1 MSLAASRPSTTARRS
16 ASPTHSPTNP
26 YANLDPNIH
35 PIAATLNSVSAPSAS
50 VDQSGSH
57 THRSLSPHESNR
69 LTDFA
74 QHVLGESGAQG
85 DAENLLAFTEGA
97 GDELFQAGD
106 GSHFEGLLQEAAAEE
121 TANNA
126 SAEGAVGGDGYT
138 VTGDVIQVD
147 EATGLQQEG
156 GNSHQDRPG
165 RKRKRDGEE
174 ATLDENGEHMDPIRL
189 KKDSHKE
196 VERRRRENINDGIM
210 EIARHVPGGSD
221 KMGKGTL
228 LRRAAE
234 YLSEVTIKVEN
245 VDREIAKR
253 DSEKQEIQNE
263 LTLTQQRLAEEH
275 ARSIRYETSWRE
287 AEDRAAVSQFELE
300 RVRAELEELKGR
312 Q

>member
-1 MSLAASRPSTTARRS
+1 
-16 ASPTHSPTNP
+16 
-26 YANLDPNIH
+26 
-35 PIAATLNSVSAPSAS
+35 

-189 KKDSHKE
+189 KKDSH
-196 VERRRRENINDGIM
+196 VSGLPLPDS
-210 EIARHVPGGSD
+210 HVVVAFLFI
-221 KMGKGTL
+221 TL
-228 LRRAAE
+228 
-234 YLSEVTIKVEN
+234 VP
-245 VDREIAKR
+245 
-253 DSEKQEIQNE
+253 
-263 LTLTQQRLAEEH
+263 LTLCRKRSSDAD
-275 ARSIRYETSWRE
+275 ARTSTTESWRLLDMCLE
-287 AEDRAAVSQFELE
+287 AQTRWEKVPSS
-300 RVRAELEELKGR
+300 VGR
-312 Q
+312 QSISPR

>member
-74 QHVLGESGAQG
+74 QHVLGETGAQG
-85 DAENLLAFTEGA
+85 DAENLLAFTGGT

-106 GSHFEGLLQEAAAEE
+106 GSQFEGLLQEAAAEE

-126 SAEGAVGGDGYT
+126 SAEGVVGGNGYA
-138 VTGDVIQVD
+138 VTGDVIPVD

-174 ATLDENGEHMDPIRL
+174 AALDENGEHMDPIRL
-189 KKDSHKE
+189 KKDSH
-196 VERRRRENINDGIM
+196 VSGLLDSHIDASIPFVTL
-210 EIARHVPGGSD
+210 VP
-221 KMGKGTL
+221 
-228 LRRAAE
+228 
-234 YLSEVTIKVEN
+234 
-245 VDREIAKR
+245 
-253 DSEKQEIQNE
+253 
-263 LTLTQQRLAEEH
+263 LTLCRKRSSDAD
-275 ARSIRYETSWRE
+275 ARTSTTESWRLLVMCLE
-287 AEDRAAVSQFELE
+287 AQTRWEKAPSSV
-300 RVRAELEELKGR
+300 GR
-312 Q
+312 QSISPR